1 MPDNKKRTPATPGL
15 LARLRKIVGLNIGTI
30 MFGVL
35 FLYMA
40 FSAILY
46 MTTTHIESYQV
57 TSGPLS
63 RNETYTGLAIR
74 EESVYTAD
82 SSGYITYYAREGSK
96 INASGAVYGL
106 NSTKAAQS
114 SSQLSQ
120 EQLSKIRSDMMSFSK
135 SFNRITNDLPA
146 EVGADIPIIF
156 SESILLHIFIW
167 KFVKRNL

>member
-63 RNETYTGLAIR
+63 RNET
-74 EESVYTAD
+74 
-82 SSGYITYYAREGSK
+82 
-96 INASGAVYGL
+96 
-106 NSTKAAQS
+106 
-114 SSQLSQ
+114 
-120 EQLSKIRSDMMSFSK
+120 
-135 SFNRITNDLPA
+135 
-146 EVGADIPIIF
+146 
-156 SESILLHIFIW
+156 
-167 KFVKRNL
+167 